1 MKPLDTA
8 QDCGALFAQ
17 LAQQWP
23 DKLALEAPGGH
34 SLSFFQLDQ
43 RINRLSQALIA
54 RGLSKGDRVAIIA
67 LNCTQFIEVIGLSKA
82 GAIIVPINWR
92 LGINEILR
100 LLQHSDPR
108 VIVVDRKHH
117 AAIHTIKQ
125 SLPGVRTWMVIDDRS
140 PGWESYEEL
149 MREGANLA
157 PNVSIQGRDPLCIVY
172 TSGTTGEPK
181 GVTLTHTGALGNARV
196 AVGEMLGLTE
206 DDRALA
212 VMPLFHVGGLWYYLF
227 PALAAGGSSV
237 ILPQFDVAAVLKALP
252 THQITNIHLVPTMI
266 AALLQHPDTEPS
278 AFNSLRLMFYAASSM
293 PPSLLREAMKVFAN
307 CGFVQAYGSTESG
320 VVTVLDPEAHKRA
333 RTEAGE
339 HLLLS
344 CGHAMQGRSLRIV
357 DAQGQVVPM
366 GAIGEIEVN
375 SPDLMPGYWQDEA
388 STRRVLRGGWLAMGD
403 LGYQDGE
410 GFIYIADRKNDM
422 IVTGGENVF
431 PSEVE
436 SYLYNDPAVKEAA
449 VFGLADPKWV
459 ERVVAAVVLKPGF
472 EASES
477 DLLDRLKTQLAAYKC
492 PKAIYFVSGLPK
504 NAIGKVLRKQ
514 LRSQFSAGS

>member
-1 MKPLDTA
+1 
-8 QDCGALFAQ
+8 
-17 LAQQWP
+17 
-23 DKLALEAPGGH
+23 
-34 SLSFFQLDQ
+34 
-43 RINRLSQALIA
+43 
-54 RGLSKGDRVAIIA
+54 
-67 LNCTQFIEVIGLSKA
+67 
-82 GAIIVPINWR
+82 
-92 LGINEILR
+92 
-100 LLQHSDPR
+100 
-108 VIVVDRKHH
+108 
-117 AAIHTIKQ
+117 
-125 SLPGVRTWMVIDDRS
+125 
-140 PGWESYEEL
+140 
-149 MREGANLA
+149 
-157 PNVSIQGRDPLCIVY
+157 
-172 TSGTTGEPK
+172 
-181 GVTLTHTGALGNARV
+181 
-196 AVGEMLGLTE
+196 
-206 DDRALA
+206 
-212 VMPLFHVGGLWYYLF
+212 
-227 PALAAGGSSV
+227 
-237 ILPQFDVAAVLKALP
+237 
-252 THQITNIHLVPTMI
+252 MI